1 MKRIAIILL
10 AGDST
15 RFKGETPKQ
24 FYEIKGKPLIYYT
37 IRSFQNAKNIDGILL
52 VAKESD
58 FYRIKEIVTSNSF
71 NKVIG
76 LCEGGRCRQESV
88 YNALNMLGE
97 ILTKDDYVLIHDG
110 ARPLVKE
117 EVINGLID
125 ALHTYMGATV
135 ALSSKDTIAM
145 VDKAHMEMVGVL
157 NRDEIYR
164 IQTPQAFHYG
174 IIKEAHEMYKGKNVT
189 DDTQLLQGVMPVK
202 IVEGDSSL
210 VKITTLEDIK
220 YLESLL

>member
-52 VAKESD
+52 VGKESD
-58 FYRIKEIVTSNSF
+58 FDRIKEIVTSNSF

-76 LCEGGRCRQESV
+76 LCEGGKCRQESV

-202 IVEGDSSL
+202 IVEGDASL